1 MKFFLSLLLLISL
14 QGFAQDITI
23 GSSLDHLL
31 RLEPNKD
38 SATNGMIRPYSISA
52 LQANRSTGLVKEFLG
67 LKQNK
72 ALDLVLLPVEVQT
85 AFVQHHP
92 DQWNDG
98 NMIPARG
105 WQSMI
110 TGGLYIQKKAISL
123 QLSPE
128 WVRAQNKSYA
138 GFPEDHDQSQ
148 WRDYYRW
155 YNNIELPERIS
166 NGVYNKLLP
175 GQSFLRASLGK
186 IDVSIST
193 QHLWWGPGYRNALL
207 MSNAAAGFPHVSV
220 KTGTPINTSWGK
232 IEFEVMGGILTN
244 ANRTP
249 PDTMHR
255 AMGILLYTPKQ
266 RLIRVLS
273 GSVLTYSPKWIKG
286 LTLGVE
292 QTMVQYQRDM
302 KALHHYVPVQSPFNK
317 IRKDNQQQQ
326 MLQTGLF
333 IRYAIPNVDLEGYTE
348 LATNRSDRT
357 LREFMVEPQAGAG
370 SIYGI
375 RKIIPTPRHAYYEL
389 IAEFTTVQQQ
399 LKGDILSAKSWY
411 VHPYIRQGY
420 TNEGQLLGATVGPG
434 GKSQLVEVNWRSQLN
449 RIGLSMERIQHNN
462 DYMLFT
468 FKNTSDFRRFWT
480 DFVFSVKS
488 DWKFKGLLAGLNL
501 NFIKTNNYQW
511 WLFEPSPGGY
521 FIQGRD
527 VYQLTARA
535 SIRYMIQ

>member
-1 MKFFLSLLLLISL
+1 MFRK
-14 QGFAQDITI
+14 
-23 GSSLDHLL
+23 
-31 RLEPNKD
+31 
-38 SATNGMIRPYSISA
+38 
-52 LQANRSTGLVKEFLG
+52 
-67 LKQNK
+67 
-72 ALDLVLLPVEVQT
+72 
-85 AFVQHHP
+85 
-92 DQWNDG
+92 
-98 NMIPARG
+98 
-105 WQSMI
+105 
-110 TGGLYIQKKAISL
+110 
-123 QLSPE
+123 
-128 WVRAQNKSYA
+128 RAYPCNYA

-166 NGVYNKLLP
+166 NTSYNKLKP
-175 GQSFLRASLGK
+175 GQSFIRGTIGK
-186 IDVSIST
+186 IGVSIST
-193 QHLWWGPGYRNALL
+193 QNIWWGPGYRNALL
-207 MSNAAAGFPHVSV
+207 MSNAASGFPHISI
-220 KTGTPINTSWGK
+220 KSISPLQTNWGK
-232 IEFEVMGGILTN
+232 IEFEVIGGILTN
-244 ANRTP
+244 TNRTP

-266 RLIRVLS
+266 RLVRVLS
-273 GSVLTYSPKWIKG
+273 GAILTYSPKWIKG
-286 LTLGVE
+286 LSMGVE

-302 KALHHYVPVQSPFNK
+302 KALHHYVPVQSPFKK
-317 IRKDNQQQQ
+317 IRTDNQSKQIV
-326 MLQTGLF
+326 QTGFF
-333 IRYAIPNVDLEGYTE
+333 IRYAIPNADWEGYSE
-348 LATNRSDRT
+348 LATNRNDRT
-357 LREFMVEPQAGAG
+357 LREFMVEPQAGAA

-375 RKIIPTPRHAYYEL
+375 RKIFTAPRNTYYEL

-399 LKGDILSAKSWY
+399 LKGDILTARSWY

-434 GKSQLVEVNWRSQLN
+434 GKSQLLELNWRSQLN
-449 RIGLSMERIQHNN
+449 RIGLSIERIQHNN

-501 NFIKTNNYQW
+501 NFMKTNNYQW